1 MPSELSQFITTE
13 QWSRCIDT
21 CRNRPSDAKQWSS
34 RNGFFEGLKT
44 SNVLPLHEACA
55 NDNCPLEVVQ
65 AIVAAYQ
72 QGVVSYESAYQRL
85 PLHIACRKN
94 ANVQVVRLLLEACAK
109 GSVEPDALGRLP
121 LHYALSNG
129 AQDDVVQLL
138 LDTTPNAA
146 RGTDRRG
153 WLPLHVACS
162 VGASTKVIVMILQAY
177 PEGAITLTNKGTSA
191 ERTMDAHTAQNKE
204 EVRRII
210 KQYKSQVNSRLGNY
224 GRISKQPSEERMLV

>member
-1 MPSELSQFITTE
+1 M
-13 QWSRCIDT
+13 
-21 CRNRPSDAKQWSS
+21 A
-34 RNGFFEGLKT
+34 GLCKGKHKIM
-44 SNVLPLHEACA
+44 V
-55 NDNCPLEVVQ
+55 DRLESILRSGLALGALVGVGS
-65 AIVAAYQ
+65 ALMMAALY
-72 QGVVSYESAYQRL
+72 GH
-85 PLHIACRKN
+85 P
-94 ANVQVVRLLLEACAK
+94 QVVRLLLEACAK

-210 KQYKSQVNSRLGNY
+210 KQYKSQVNSRLGNF